1 MFKKLSRPTTLWRKL
16 KNNNMDNQPKV
27 IIQRA
32 SKTTQ
37 IPTNAMIK
45 NWVNLALNSSPK
57 NVEISIKIVD
67 PEESASLNKQYRQK
81 KGATNV
87 LSFPMSVKTEDLNFL
102 GDLVI
107 CQHRDDVGTS
117 AAPRHRSEA
126 IQKITSLGGLGG
138 QELASYAC
146 LARGGWAPRRGAAGG
161 AHARALARAFERDWG
176 CSCCS
181 PLVQVRHG
189 RGAGPVVQLLTLN
202 PHS

>member
-1 MFKKLSRPTTLWRKL
+1 
-16 KNNNMDNQPKV
+16 MDNQPKV

-107 CQHRDDVGTS
+107 CAQIVKN
-117 AAPRHRSEA
+117 EA
-126 IQKITSLGGLGG
+126 IQPV
-138 QELASYAC
+138 SYT
-146 LARGGWAPRRGAAGG
+146 
-161 AHARALARAFERDWG
+161 H
-176 CSCCS
+176 
-181 PLVQVRHG
+181 
-189 RGAGPVVQLLTLN
+189 LTL
-202 PHS
+202 PTSYPV

>member
-1 MFKKLSRPTTLWRKL
+1 
-16 KNNNMDNQPKV
+16 MDNQPKV

-67 PEESASLNKQYRQK
+67 PEESASLNKQYRHK

-87 LSFPMSVKTEDLNFL
+87 LSFPMSVKTEDLDFL

-107 CQHRDDVGTS
+107 CAQIVKN
-117 AAPRHRSEA
+117 EA
-126 IQKITSLGGLGG
+126 IQQGKSVEAHWAHIIIHGILHLLGHTHD
-138 QELASYAC
+138 QEESM
-146 LARGGWAPRRGAAGG
+146 RKME
-161 AHARALARAFERDWG
+161 ALE
-176 CSCCS
+176 
-181 PLVQVRHG
+181 VN
-189 RGAGPVVQLLTLN
+189 LLSQINICN
-202 PHS
+202 PYIKK

>member
-1 MFKKLSRPTTLWRKL
+1 
-16 KNNNMDNQPKV
+16 MDNQPKV

-87 LSFPMSVKTEDLNFL
+87 LSFPMSVKTEDLDFL

-107 CQHRDDVGTS
+107 CAQIVKN
-117 AAPRHRSEA
+117 EA
-126 IQKITSLGGLGG
+126 IQQGKSVEAHWAHIIIHGILHLLGHTHD
-138 QELASYAC
+138 QEESM
-146 LARGGWAPRRGAAGG
+146 RKME
-161 AHARALARAFERDWG
+161 ALE
-176 CSCCS
+176 
-181 PLVQVRHG
+181 VN
-189 RGAGPVVQLLTLN
+189 LLSQINICN
-202 PHS
+202 PYIKNKSESKYE